1 MSEVVFGPAHD
12 RLRGIPVETLD
23 LSSSDRA
30 GLEVSR
36 LWPALA
42 LVKEWG
48 GGANLE
54 KMSKKS
60 IASASAFGL
69 LTMDNAAPPDY
80 FAGGRA
86 FERLWLAATRLGLG
100 LQPMSALS
108 YLFARLNRGGETEL
122 APATLDGLRG
132 LWPRWARLFS
142 LTGSEAEVLAFR
154 LVVAPPPSA
163 RSRRCP
169 VDEILQIT

>member
-1 MSEVVFGPAHD
+1 M
-12 RLRGIPVETLD
+12 T
-23 LSSSDRA
+23 
-30 GLEVSR
+30 
-36 LWPALA
+36 
-42 LVKEWG
+42 
-48 GGANLE
+48 
-54 KMSKKS
+54 
-60 IASASAFGL
+60 
-69 LTMDNAAPPDY
+69 
-80 FAGGRA
+80 
-86 FERLWLAATRLGLG
+86 
-100 LQPMSALS
+100 ALS

-169 VDEILQIT
+169 VDEILRIT